1 MKGRK
6 WESRGDPV
14 DKPANLANLAATLES
29 AARAKLMA
37 LAWLDPG

>member
-6 WESRGDPV
+6 WESRGDPMNNPV
-14 DKPANLANLAATLES
+14 RLANLAMALES

-37 LAWLDPG
+37 LAGLDPG

>member
-14 DKPANLANLAATLES
+14 DKSANLADLAAALES

-37 LAWLDPG
+37 LGGLDPG